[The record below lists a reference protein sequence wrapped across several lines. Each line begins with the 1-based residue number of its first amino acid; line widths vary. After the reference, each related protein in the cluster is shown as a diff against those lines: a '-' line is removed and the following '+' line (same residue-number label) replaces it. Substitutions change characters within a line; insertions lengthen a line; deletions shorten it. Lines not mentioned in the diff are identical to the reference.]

1 LTVESLYSRWGGRR
15 EKPHVLGVE
24 PQAILKTAELFSN
37 PDTYIRLAPEL
48 PKLPAQGRL
57 A

>member
-1 LTVESLYSRWGGRR
+1 LTVESLYNRWDGRR
-15 EKPHVLGVE
+15 EKPQVLGVE

-37 PDTYIRLAPEL
+37 PDTYIRVVSEL